1 MRSRANTK
9 LAHVDIPAADVP
21 ILAVPRRSSQ
31 SQDLVWRKALKRGSV
46 DEIKRMLA
54 ENEGLAQIVI
64 EGTGGCMGLHVVS
77 TYQYSEAAT
86 LLM

>member
-1 MRSRANTK
+1 MRSQSKAKPAR
-9 LAHVDIPAADVP
+9 VDIPAADP
-21 ILAVPRRSSQ
+21 PFLAAPRRSSQ
-31 SQDLVWRKALKRGSV
+31 SQELVWRKVLKRGSV

-54 ENEGLAQIVI
+54 ENEGLARISI

-77 TYQYSEAAT
+77 TYQYSEAAV